1 MKFGE
6 LEIGTRVQSCVSR
19 TRIGV
24 LTAKSDNF
32 VMVEWSYADF
42 VVETYRANMTCHM
55 KILPKGPVTFGE
67 LEVGDVVNNGGLDET
82 VVYWNSK
89 NVVLDNEN
97 DDLVHF
103 DSNKK
108 LADAG
113 RVFIRRGAK

>member
-6 LEIGTRVQSCVSR
+6 LEIGKRVQSCVSR

-32 VMVEWSYADF
+32 VMVEWSYADP
-42 VVETYRANMTCHM
+42 VADTYRANTTCTM
-55 KILPKGPVTFGE
+55 EILPKGPVTFGE
-67 LEVGDVVNNGGLDET
+67 LAVGDVVNDGGLDET

-89 NVVLDNEN
+89 NVVLDDENE
-97 DDLVHF
+97 DLVHF
-103 DSNKK
+103 DSDEE